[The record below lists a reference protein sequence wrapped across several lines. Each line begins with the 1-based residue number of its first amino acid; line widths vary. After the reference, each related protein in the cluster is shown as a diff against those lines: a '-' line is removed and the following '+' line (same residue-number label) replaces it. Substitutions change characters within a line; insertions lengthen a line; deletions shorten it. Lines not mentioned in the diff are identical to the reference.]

1 MALNEKFIK
10 ARRDYESLL
19 ETSMSQSSS
28 HYGRP
33 GQAPY
38 NYGGDPYQSAGG
50 EPSRY
55 YTPAPQMNPSAS
67 PSLQHG
73 VFSPPS
79 QQPGLPYSPGGGR
92 RTSNNF
98 YSPVDSHDPGLPSH
112 GAPFY
117 VVGQAPP
124 GTQILGGLQGVK
136 PNQRPQSSHLP
147 SNLSGHSADGQTQP
161 QELATSVYDSPLDGR
176 PPQGSVFNPNPQSA
190 SIPGQEVVPSPSQP
204 PGQPPYSAYQGYSS
218 QQPSSSTGPVFAEA
232 AASTGPHPYPVLQ
245 SASPLGAGG
254 TAHQAYATPNG
265 GGRPPQN
272 YYTQQHEPPA
282 PTHNAPPP
290 PQQGGAPPHE
300 YYTGRPNELFLPP
313 GNRAQ
318 S

>member
-19 ETSMSQSSS
+19 ETSMSQSAS

-38 NYGGDPYQSAGG
+38 NYGGDPYQPAGG

-73 VFSPPS
+73 AFSPPP
-79 QQPGLPYSPGGGR
+79 QQSGLPYSPGGGR

-98 YSPVDSHDPGLPSH
+98 YSPADNHDVGPPPH
-112 GAPFY
+112 GNNAPFY
-117 VVGQAPP
+117 VIGQAPP
-124 GTQILGGLQGVK
+124 GTQLPGGQGVK
-136 PNQRPQSSHLP
+136 SSQQSNHLP
-147 SNLSGHSADGQTQP
+147 SNPSGHSADGQTQP

-176 PPQGSVFNPNPQSA
+176 PPQGSAFNPNPST
-190 SIPGQEVVPSPSQP
+190 PGQEMIPSPSQP
-204 PGQPPYSAYQGYSS
+204 PGQSPYSAYQGYQP
-218 QQPSSSTGPVFAEA
+218 QQRPLSTGPVYTESPAG
-232 AASTGPHPYPVLQ
+232 SGPHPYPVLQ
-245 SASPLGAGG
+245 SASPSGAGG
-254 TAHQAYATPNG
+254 TAHQAYAPPNG

-282 PTHNAPPP
+282 PTHSAPPP
-290 PQQGGAPPHE
+290 PQQGSAPPHE

-313 GNRAQ
+313 GSRAQ

>member
-19 ETSMSQSSS
+19 ETSMSQSAS
-28 HYGRP
+28 HYGR
-33 GQAPY
+33 PY
-38 NYGGDPYQSAGG
+38 NYGGDPYQPAGG

-73 VFSPPS
+73 AFSPPP
-79 QQPGLPYSPGGGR
+79 QQSGLPYSPGGGR

-98 YSPVDSHDPGLPSH
+98 YSPADSHDSGPPPPH

-124 GTQILGGLQGVK
+124 GTQLPGGPQGVN
-136 PNQRPQSSHLP
+136 PNQRPQSSHP
-147 SNLSGHSADGQTQP
+147 PTNPSGHSDGQTQP

-176 PPQGSVFNPNPQSA
+176 PPHGSVFNPNPQST
-190 SIPGQEVVPSPSQP
+190 SIPAQEMLPSPSQP
-204 PGQPPYSAYQGYSS
+204 PGQPSYNAYQGYPP
-218 QQPSSSTGPVFAEA
+218 QQPPSSTGPVYAEA
-232 AASTGPHPYPVLQ
+232 AASNGPHPYPVLQ
-245 SASPLGAGG
+245 SASPLGAGS
-254 TAHQAYATPNG
+254 TAQQTYATPNG

-282 PTHNAPPP
+282 PIHNAPPP

-300 YYTGRPNELFLPP
+300 YYASRPNELFLPP
-313 GNRAQ
+313 GSRAQ

>member
-1 MALNEKFIK
+1 
-10 ARRDYESLL
+10 
-19 ETSMSQSSS
+19 MSQSAS

-55 YTPAPQMNPSAS
+55 YTPAPHMNPSAS
-67 PSLQHG
+67 PSLPHG
-73 VFSPPS
+73 AFSPPP
-79 QQPGLPYSPGGGR
+79 QQSGLPYSPTGGR

-98 YSPVDSHDPGLPSH
+98 YSPVDSHESGPPPH

-124 GTQILGGLQGVK
+124 GTQLPGGPQSIK

-147 SNLSGHSADGQTQP
+147 SNPNGHPADGQTQP

-176 PPQGSVFNPNPQSA
+176 PPQGSAFNPNPQPA
-190 SIPGQEVVPSPSQP
+190 NILGQEIIPSPLQP
-204 PGQPPYSAYQGYSS
+204 PGQSPYSAYQGYPP
-218 QQPSSSTGPVFAEA
+218 QQPPPQPSTGQMYTEA
-232 AASTGPHPYPVLQ
+232 AASSGPHPYPVLQ
-245 SASPLGAGG
+245 SASPLGVGS
-254 TAHQAYATPNG
+254 TTSQTYTTPNS

-300 YYTGRPNELFLPP
+300 YYTARPNELFLPP
-313 GNRAQ
+313 GSRAQ